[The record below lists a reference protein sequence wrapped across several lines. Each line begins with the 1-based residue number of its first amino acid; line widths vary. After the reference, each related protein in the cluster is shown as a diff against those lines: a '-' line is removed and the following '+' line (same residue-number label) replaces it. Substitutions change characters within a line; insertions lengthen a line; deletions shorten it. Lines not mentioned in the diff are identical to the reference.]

1 MFDPHPYEVLAVSPN
16 AGKAEVLKAFAK
28 ALQQRRYPPDIL
40 AKARKSL
47 VDPLDRVIAHYL
59 WGSWQQAD
67 TNSETNPAVLEL
79 LQAEIDRLEKEI
91 QVTETVNQLTAEMIQ
106 SETMLAK
113 QILSQNISTF

>member
-1 MFDPHPYEVLAVSPN
+1 MFDPHPYEVLAVPPN

-28 ALQQRRYPPDIL
+28 ALQQRKYPPDIL

-59 WGSWQQAD
+59 WGSWQQAA
-67 TNSETNPAVLEL
+67 TNSEINPAVLEL

-106 SETMLAK
+106 SETMLAN